1 MKRFFSVFL
10 VLGLSVLS
18 IVPVRSLTAQDETEQ
33 KVGVSE
39 FEPRIWTDQSGRKAK
54 ATFVEMQDRNVVLK
68 GENGKTFSIE
78 VSKLGTADKT
88 YLRNKRIEFLEKIT
102 TDKTASEEKLAAS
115 GVIVSLYDK
124 NAAPIPA
131 GFRKM
136 FRSPFTAAR
145 SVAYNANGGRVL
157 VWRHSNEALLWDHRT
172 GRKLEVYKGNTS
184 GAEVVAFRDDGRINI
199 AGAGNNV
206 VVRDTLTGEVLAT
219 LEGHTDL
226 VTPVALSPD
235 GKWGLSGAAD
245 KTAIL
250 WDIESGKMLHRLEE
264 HQGRVLSVAFHPV
277 GMHVL
282 TGGDDGV
289 AIQWDIRTGKAVK
302 RFSKVGGPVNSVS
315 YNQDGIVAMLIAPGT
330 AILWDTFVEKDPQRA
345 GSSGYVRKNPI
356 LGELQSLTMVSPGES
371 PIRDGLFESVSF
383 SKDNTRFLLVS
394 KPGNVFF
401 GSLKQQAWVRTIER
415 LESGINRA
423 AFNHDATEYLTV
435 SFNDNAIFWD
445 NEMGKKIAEFLG
457 YDYCVSPIRMTRDG
471 NRILT
476 SGGWADP
483 TIAVWE
489 TQTGKLLKRLDGHRA
504 AVRRLEVSPDGKRI
518 LSVSSE
524 EFNDQRHGFGLPKE
538 AQKNDPKMHV
548 IFWDISTGKPL
559 IEVRDAVGVAFAPNG
574 RQLITARTKNDGDNE
589 GNLISFWDPHT
600 GRCQR
605 EEEMKT
611 GNLGHDFLFHPDN
624 NRVLSKRGKAAFNWV
639 ARSGKES
646 GIYRALQYDFWSAV
660 FSKDGKFLLTG
671 TNEGKAVLWNLLRD
685 EPAAEFGGH
694 GSAVLSVALSPD
706 GKKVL
711 TGSTDKTAI
720 LWNAEDGSQIRKLQ
734 AGEGSIVGVDFT
746 QDGKLAMVASE
757 DGTVAFHEIE

>member
-1 MKRFFSVFL
+1 MKHFIPVALIFWFCFFATML
-10 VLGLSVLS
+10 VRPLS
-18 IVPVRSLTAQDETEQ
+18 AQDETEQ
-33 KVGVSE
+33 NSG
-39 FEPRIWTDQSGRKAK
+39 EPRFEIRVWTDQSGRKAK
-54 ATFVEMQDRNVVLK
+54 ATFVEMQDNKVVLR
-68 GENGKTFSIE
+68 GENGKTFQIE
-78 VSKLGTADKT
+78 VSRLGSADKA
-88 YLRNKRIEFLEKIT
+88 YLRNKRIEFLDKIT

-124 NAAPIPA
+124 DAAPVPA
-131 GFRKM
+131 DFRKM
-136 FRSPFTAAR
+136 YRSPFTAAR
-145 SVAYNANGGRVL
+145 SVAYSEDGGQVL

-172 GRKLEVYKGNTS
+172 GRKLEVYKGNPS
-184 GAEVVAFRDDGRINI
+184 GAEVVAFSADGRINI
-199 AGAGNNV
+199 AGAGNHV
-206 VVRDTLTGEVLAT
+206 VVKDTLTGEVLAT
-219 LEGHTDL
+219 LEGHTDM

-235 GKWGLSGAAD
+235 GKRGISGSAD

-250 WDIESGKMLHRLEE
+250 WDIENGKMLHRLGE
-264 HQGRVLSVAFHPV
+264 HQGRVLSVAFHPQ
-277 GMHVL
+277 GKHVL
-282 TGGDDGV
+282 TGGDDGT
-289 AIQWDIRTGKAVK
+289 AIQWDIRSGKASK

-315 YNQDGIVAMLIAPGT
+315 YNQDGAVAMLIAPGT
-330 AILWDTFVEKDPQRA
+330 AILWDTFVESDTQRS
-345 GSSGYVRKNPI
+345 SSGQARKNPV
-356 LGELQSLTMVSPGES
+356 LNDQQSMTLVSPGES

-401 GSLKQQAWVRTIER
+401 GNLKTQSWVRTIER
-415 LESGINRA
+415 LESGVNRA
-423 AFNHDATEYLTV
+423 AFNHDASEYLTV

-445 NEMGKKIAEFLG
+445 NEMGKKTAEFLG

-524 EFNDQRHGFGLPKE
+524 EFNDRRHGFGITDDAKR
-538 AQKNDPKMHV
+538 NDPKLHV
-548 IFWDISTGKPL
+548 ILWDISTGKPL

-574 RQLITARTKNDGDNE
+574 RQLITARAKNDKEKE
-589 GNLISFWDPHT
+589 GNIIAFWDPHT

-605 EEEMKT
+605 EEEMKN
-611 GNLGHDFLFHPDN
+611 GDLGHDFLFHPDG
-624 NRVLSKRGKAAFNWV
+624 NRVLAKRGKSAFNWA
-639 ARSGKES
+639 ARSGKEA
-646 GIYRALQYDFWSAV
+646 GVYRALQYDFWSAV
-660 FSKDGKFLLTG
+660 ISKDGKLLLTG
-671 TNEGKAVLWNLLRD
+671 TEGGKAVLWNLLRD

-694 GSAVLSVALSPD
+694 GGAVLSVALSPD

-711 TGSTDKTAI
+711 TGSTTKTAI

-757 DGTVAFHEIE
+757 DGTVAFHGIE